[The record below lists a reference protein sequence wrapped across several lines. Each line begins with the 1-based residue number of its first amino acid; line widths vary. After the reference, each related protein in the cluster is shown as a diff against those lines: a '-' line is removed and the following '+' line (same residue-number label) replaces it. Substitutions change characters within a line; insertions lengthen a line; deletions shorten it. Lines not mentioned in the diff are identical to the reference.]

1 MPYVLFLVV
10 LPFVN
15 RVTPTVLGLPFLFFW
30 MLLATLLTPVSVWLA
45 RRGDRRRGHGRAD
58 APSGAARERHR
69 LHHDLRRVHGA
80 DRRPG
85 SARGPRPARWKRL
98 RGGPRRVVGGRA
110 QPGHRLHLGAD
121 GR

>member
-1 MPYVLFLVV
+1 MRNQFPGGSPPGSRKRPALLWLLLPYVLFLVV

-58 APSGAARERHR
+58 APSG
-69 LHHDLRRVHGA
+69 
-80 DRRPG
+80 
-85 SARGPRPARWKRL
+85 
-98 RGGPRRVVGGRA
+98 GRA
-110 QPGHRLHLGAD
+110 
-121 GR
+121 